1 VHRAAAG
8 DQQAPAGPA
17 AIEQREAEQPGDSR
31 GRDRDATAAGERG
44 RPEPPEAPRGVAKSL
59 AHGHINPT
67 GRRRAPQAVTAPTC
81 NRSFRQEVR
90 RAPRR
95 RLRKDGHLAGGPNR
109 RRGDRKEDVEKA
121 TRRGNYE
128 SGSDYVLEYGEL
140 RFSFNEQ
147 DFAQRVEQA
156 AVKLDFVDQG
166 LEAEEIQDLLDL
178 AVNGEI
184 LEPSSALIVEHWT
197 ELVGPA
203 NRSLVHWIR
212 RLVFRGAWLDQR
224 VKEGELDVVFEPDT
238 HTFGYVQ
245 PERDSE
251 PIELSREP
259 SWARLAY
266 RS

>member
-1 VHRAAAG
+1 MH
-8 DQQAPAGPA
+8 
-17 AIEQREAEQPGDSR
+17 QPGQAKKSIGAESVR
-31 GRDRDATAAGERG
+31 VER
-44 RPEPPEAPRGVAKSL
+44 
-59 AHGHINPT
+59 
-67 GRRRAPQAVTAPTC
+67 
-81 NRSFRQEVR
+81 
-90 RAPRR
+90 
-95 RLRKDGHLAGGPNR
+95 
-109 RRGDRKEDVEKA
+109 A

-140 RFSFNEQ
+140 RFSFNEG
-147 DFAQRVEQA
+147 DFSQRVEQA

-166 LEAEEIQDLLDL
+166 LEGDELHDLLEL

-184 LEPSSALIVEHWT
+184 REPTSPLGEHINEHWT

-224 VKEGELDVVFEPDT
+224 VKEGELDVVFDDDT

-245 PERDSE
+245 PDRDAE

-259 SWARLAY
+259 SWAGLAY
-266 RS
+266 RR

>member
-1 VHRAAAG
+1 
-8 DQQAPAGPA
+8 
-17 AIEQREAEQPGDSR
+17 
-31 GRDRDATAAGERG
+31 
-44 RPEPPEAPRGVAKSL
+44 
-59 AHGHINPT
+59 
-67 GRRRAPQAVTAPTC
+67 
-81 NRSFRQEVR
+81 
-90 RAPRR
+90 
-95 RLRKDGHLAGGPNR
+95 
-109 RRGDRKEDVEKA
+109 VEKA

-147 DFAQRVEQA
+147 DFSQRVEQA

-166 LEAEEIQDLLDL
+166 LTREELQDLLDL

-184 LEPSSALIVEHWT
+184 LEPASALGEHIVDNWT

-238 HTFGYVQ
+238 STFGYVQ
-245 PERDSE
+245 PDRDSE

-266 RS
+266 RQ

>member
-1 VHRAAAG
+1 VQTLVQSGRADWREAPNSEKMPALAWKGGRPAAG
-8 DQQAPAGPA
+8 
-17 AIEQREAEQPGDSR
+17 
-31 GRDRDATAAGERG
+31 
-44 RPEPPEAPRGVAKSL
+44 
-59 AHGHINPT
+59 
-67 GRRRAPQAVTAPTC
+67 
-81 NRSFRQEVR
+81 NR
-90 RAPRR
+90 
-95 RLRKDGHLAGGPNR
+95 K
-109 RRGDRKEDVEKA
+109 KEEVEKA

-156 AVKLDFVDQG
+156 AVKLDFVEHG
-166 LEAEEIQDLLDL
+166 LAGDELHDLLEL

-184 LEPSSALIVEHWT
+184 REPTSTLGEHINDHWT

-203 NRSLVHWIR
+203 NKSLVHWLR

-224 VKEGELDVVFEPDT
+224 VKEGELDVVFDDET

-259 SWARLAY
+259 SWATLAY
-266 RS
+266 RR

>member
-1 VHRAAAG
+1 MPALFRNAARS
-8 DQQAPAGPA
+8 A
-17 AIEQREAEQPGDSR
+17 AVVISD
-31 GRDRDATAAGERG
+31 
-44 RPEPPEAPRGVAKSL
+44 K
-59 AHGHINPT
+59 
-67 GRRRAPQAVTAPTC
+67 
-81 NRSFRQEVR
+81 
-90 RAPRR
+90 
-95 RLRKDGHLAGGPNR
+95 
-109 RRGDRKEDVEKA
+109 KEEVEKA

-156 AVKLDFVDQG
+156 AVKLDFVEHG
-166 LEAEEIQDLLDL
+166 LAADELQDLLEL

-184 LEPSSALIVEHWT
+184 REPSSTLGEHINDHWT

-203 NRSLVHWIR
+203 NRSLVHWLR

-224 VKEGELDVVFEPDT
+224 VKEGELDVVFDDTT

-245 PERDSE
+245 PERDAE

-259 SWARLAY
+259 SWATLAY
-266 RS
+266 RR

>member
-1 VHRAAAG
+1 VRVDGRCAKMDAPSAK
-8 DQQAPAGPA
+8 PAGRGS
-17 AIEQREAEQPGDSR
+17 EKEA
-31 GRDRDATAAGERG
+31 
-44 RPEPPEAPRGVAKSL
+44 
-59 AHGHINPT
+59 
-67 GRRRAPQAVTAPTC
+67 
-81 NRSFRQEVR
+81 
-90 RAPRR
+90 
-95 RLRKDGHLAGGPNR
+95 
-109 RRGDRKEDVEKA
+109 VEKA

-147 DFAQRVEQA
+147 DFSQRVEQA

-166 LEAEEIQDLLDL
+166 LSREELQDLLDL

-184 LEPSSALIVEHWT
+184 LEPSSALGEHIVGNWT

-224 VKEGELDVVFEPDT
+224 VKEGELDVVFKPDT
-238 HTFGYVQ
+238 STFGYVQ
-245 PERDSE
+245 PDRDAE

-266 RS
+266 RP